1 MFQALLV
8 RKYLF
13 SKIMPL
19 LACTGVLLCVA
30 MVLVIWSVMGGFLDL
45 LIRSGR
51 TTTGDVTITWPN
63 VGFAHYDDLIQRL
76 EKDPLVEAAAPLIET
91 YGLIQLPT
99 GRQEMV
105 LVRGVDGPSFSQV
118 TAYEDIIWW
127 RPITKPLRK
136 DVKGEDL
143 RLDPKYT
150 NNMNTVLQQ
159 GRTLTRIDGE
169 TGEAQPAMVMGIE
182 VSRINAREAAG
193 FYSPRV
199 YRVRMPDGT
208 MKDRDEFLP
217 YTGEVV
223 LSLLALDKDG
233 NVVEQATRKVPIANE
248 FNSGLFE
255 ADSKIV
261 LVNITL
267 AQQMLRMHA
276 QQRRV
281 QADGSDSTNSTKEA
295 ITPPTDDDGPIR
307 SGPTKLIDEPARV
320 TSVLIR
326 GKGDLGDLGSAEA
339 LKARAEKIYAQFAKD
354 HAGQVPDEFSITIA
368 TWEDQNRTMINAV
381 QKETG
386 LLLFLFS
393 FLCIV
398 AIFLIFAIFW
408 SMIAEK
414 TKDIGIMRALGASK
428 FGVAGVWI
436 GYGLAIGIVGSLLG
450 AVLAMLIVKNINT
463 IHDFLGSAFGLT
475 IWNPEVYYFT
485 EIPTRLD
492 NFKVIGVVIAG
503 ILCSVI
509 GAAIPAI
516 RAARMDPVK
525 ALRFE

>member
-13 SKIMPL
+13 SKVMPL

-30 MVLVIWSVMGGFLDL
+30 MVIVIWSVMGGFLDL

-51 TTTGDVTITWPN
+51 TTTGDVAISWPN
-63 VGFAHYDDLIQRL
+63 VGFAYYDDLIQRL
-76 EKDPLVEAAAPLIET
+76 ENDPLIEAAAPIIET

-105 LVRGVDGPSFSQV
+105 LVRGVDGPSFAQV
-118 TAYEDIIWW
+118 TAYDDILWW
-127 RPITKPLRK
+127 RPTTQPLRK
-136 DVKGEDL
+136 DTNREDI
-143 RLDPKYT
+143 RLTPEYAQ
-150 NNMNTVLQQ
+150 NLATVLQQ
-159 GRTLTRIDGE
+159 GRTLTRNDPS
-169 TGEAQPAMVMGIE
+169 TGEPLPAMVMGIE
-182 VSRINAREAAG
+182 VSRINAREPQG
-193 FYSPRV
+193 FYSPRM
-199 YRVRMPDGT
+199 YSVRRPDGT
-208 MKDRDEFLP
+208 IESRDEFLP

-233 NVVEQATRKVPIANE
+233 AVVEQATRKVPIANE

-261 LVNITL
+261 LVRLDL
-267 AQQMLRMHA
+267 AQRMLRMHA

-281 QADGSDSTNSTKEA
+281 KADGTPADTKPAGADEEDEGFIGGA
-295 ITPPTDDDGPIR
+295 Q
-307 SGPTKLIDEPARV
+307 TKLIDEPARV
-320 TSVLIR
+320 TSVLVR
-326 GKGDLGDLGSAEA
+326 GKGDLGELGASDP
-339 LKARAEKIYAQFAKD
+339 LKDRIFEIYREFAAARKGD
-354 HAGQVPDEFSITIA
+354 VPDEFTISIN

-428 FGVAGVWI
+428 PGVAGVWI
-436 GYGLAIGIVGSLLG
+436 GYGLAIGIVGSALG
-450 AVLAMLIVKNINT
+450 ATLAILIVKNINA
-463 IHDFLGSAFGLT
+463 IHEFLGRAFGLE

-492 NFKVIGVVIAG
+492 NTKLIAVIIAG

>member
-13 SKIMPL
+13 SKVMPL

-30 MVLVIWSVMGGFLDL
+30 MVIVIWSVMGGFLDL

-51 TTTGDVTITWPN
+51 TTTGDVAISWPN

-76 EKDPLVEAAAPLIET
+76 EKDPLVEAAAPIIET

-105 LVRGVDGPSFSQV
+105 LVRGVDGPSFAQV
-118 TAYEDIIWW
+118 TAYDDILWW
-127 RPITKPLRK
+127 RPLTEPLRK
-136 DVKGEDL
+136 DTKREDI
-143 RLDPKYT
+143 RLEPGYRD
-150 NNMNTVLQQ
+150 NLATVLQQ
-159 GRTLTRIDGE
+159 GRTLSRMDDQGQM
-169 TGEAQPAMVMGIE
+169 QPAMVLGIE
-182 VSRINAREAAG
+182 VSRINVREPQG

-199 YRVRMPDGT
+199 YNVRKPDGGIES
-208 MKDRDEFLP
+208 RDEFLP

-233 NVVEQATRKVPIANE
+233 SVVEQATRKIPVANE

-261 LVNITL
+261 LVRLDL
-267 AQQMLRMHA
+267 AQQMLRMHP

-281 QADGSDSTNSTKEA
+281 KADGSPAPAASASGG
-295 ITPPTDDDGPIR
+295 DDDEGFVG
-307 SGPTKLIDEPARV
+307 SGQTRLIDEPARV
-320 TSVLIR
+320 TSVLVR
-326 GKGDLGDLGSAEA
+326 GKGDLGELGASEP
-339 LKARAEKIYAQFAKD
+339 LKSRVFSIYSDFARTHQ
-354 HAGQVPDEFSITIA
+354 GQVPDEFTISIN

-381 QKETG
+381 RKETG

-428 FGVAGVWI
+428 PGVAGVWI
-436 GYGLAIGIVGSLLG
+436 GYGLAIGIVGSGLG
-450 AVLAMLIVKNINT
+450 ATLAILIVKNINT
-463 IHDFLGSAFGLT
+463 IHEFLGRAFGLT

-492 NFKVIGVVIAG
+492 NTKVIAVVIAG